1 MPKVRVAP
9 IDKGILEPGWAGE
22 PEPAELEF
30 LIERLA
36 KDRRLAVR
44 WGFDPATTKRPEWA
58 ILQVAMWGEPQQRAL
73 NAALTRGRLNGL
85 NGVQIPL
92 L

>member
-1 MPKVRVAP
+1 MPKVRVTP
-9 IDKGILEPGWAGE
+9 IDKRILEPGWAGE

-44 WGFDPATTKRPEWA
+44 WGFDPVTTKHPEWA
-58 ILQVAMWGEPQQRAL
+58 ILQVRC
-73 NAALTRGRLNGL
+73 
-85 NGVQIPL
+85 GVIPSSRHSIL
-92 L
+92 P

>member
-1 MPKVRVAP
+1 MPKVRVVP

-44 WGFDPATTKRPEWA
+44 WGFAPATAKRPEWA
-58 ILQVAMWGEPQQRAL
+58 ILQVDVG
-73 NAALTRGRLNGL
+73 
-85 NGVQIPL
+85 
-92 L
+92 

>member
-1 MPKVRVAP
+1 MPKVRVTP
-9 IDKGILEPGWAGE
+9 IDKRILEPGWAGE

-44 WGFDPATTKRPEWA
+44 WGFDPVTTKHPEWA
-58 ILQVAMWGEPQQRAL
+58 IV
-73 NAALTRGRLNGL
+73 
-85 NGVQIPL
+85 
-92 L
+92 